1 VKRWFVMSMLTGRH
15 SGSFESTWEQ
25 DIRRIGE
32 QGPAKYLKQVEESEL
47 SDAFWAVALPAA
59 LETTS
64 TVSPFFQTFLAAQVA
79 NNSRGFLSK
88 GITVAAM
95 QQQSGDIHHIVP
107 KDYLQ
112 KNGYPDRGDYNQVAN
127 FALTETAINITI
139 SNKPPMQYMAEIA
152 TQTESA
158 QLVLGEITDPD
169 DLAANLAE
177 NAVPAKLAQVTAGSY
192 KEFLVE
198 RRKLMAATIH
208 DYYQAL

>member
-32 QGPAKYLKQVEESEL
+32 QGAANYLKQVEESEL
-47 SDAFWAVALPAA
+47 SDAFWAVTLPAA

-95 QQQSGDIHHIVP
+95 TQQSGDIHHIVP

-127 FALTETAINITI
+127 FALTETSINISI
-139 SNKPPMQYMAEIA
+139 SNKPPMEYMAEIA
-152 TQTESA
+152 A
-158 QLVLGEITDPD
+158 QIGSGLLALGEIAALD

-177 NAVPAKLAQVTAGSY
+177 NAVPANLAEVTAGNY
-192 KEFLVE
+192 REFLVE
-198 RRKLMAATIH
+198 RRKLMATIIRDH
-208 DYYQAL
+208 YQAL